1 MMIELFSGCLVGMV
15 INYWLILAKSHL
27 TRRLFGAMLG
37 EVARLPSP
45 TG

>member
-1 MMIELFSGCLVGMV
+1 VEIKDGTSQAEMQQTIRDLLS
-15 INYWLILAKSHL
+15 L

-37 EVARLPSP
+37 KIAALPSP